1 MSRTKILLVLSL
13 ALSVTVGL
21 LAGQTFK
28 AQKSPYDIEPPPG
41 YTMAP
46 LPSWVTDAEAQGGS
60 PTYARVVTNSVGTVL
75 VAAFSDTA
83 GVIPDGTVVIA
94 DTSASSGGVKR
105 FGVSPWA
112 GTAITRARI
121 LGIAMGNIPRMSSGS
136 AGRVLI
142 MGYHANAKMGAS
154 GLTGNLNLKTAVG
167 VNGALTTVVDSL
179 SGSCGIFLGGTSTS
193 TAANYRGR
201 VIITSPLGKFFG
213 SL

>member
-1 MSRTKILLVLSL
+1 MKASKILLALSL
-13 ALSVTVGL
+13 VALAT
-21 LAGQTFK
+21 AGIIGYQTYK
-28 AQKSPYDIEPPPG
+28 TQNDPYYVDAGPG
-41 YTMAP
+41 VAIAP
-46 LPSWVTDAEAQGGS
+46 LPSWVTDAEAQAS
-60 PTYARVVTNSVGTVL
+60 NPYARFGTSSVPTVV

-94 DTSASSGGVKR
+94 DTTSSVPGLKR

-121 LGIAMGNIPRMSSGS
+121 LGIALGNIPTRSSGS

-154 GLTGNLNLKTAVG
+154 GLTGNLNVKTAIG
-167 VNGALTTVVDSL
+167 VNGALNTVVDSL
-179 SGSCGIFLGGTSTS
+179 SGSCGIFLGGASNA

>member
-1 MSRTKILLVLSL
+1 MRSKILLTL
-13 ALSVTVGL
+13 ALAAAVVAGT
-21 LAGQTFK
+21 LAISTHK
-28 AQKSPYDIEPPPG
+28 AQQSPYDVEAPPG

-46 LPSWVTDAEAQGGS
+46 LPEWVKDAEAQS
-60 PTYARVVTNSVGTVL
+60 AAPYARLGTSSVATVV

-83 GVIPDGTVVIA
+83 GVIPDGTVVIS
-94 DTSASSGGVKR
+94 DTTSSVPGLKR

-121 LGIAMGNIPRMSSGS
+121 LGIAMGNIPTRSSGT

-154 GLTGNLNLKTAVG
+154 GLTGNLNVKTAVG

-179 SGSCGIFLGGTSTS
+179 SGSCGIFLGGASNA